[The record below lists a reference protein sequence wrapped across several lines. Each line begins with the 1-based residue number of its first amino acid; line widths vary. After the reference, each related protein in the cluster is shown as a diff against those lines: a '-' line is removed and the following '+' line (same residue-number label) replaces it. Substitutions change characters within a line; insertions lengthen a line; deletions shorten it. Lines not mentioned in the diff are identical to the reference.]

1 MLATLLTLAF
11 TAAAVL
17 AIAVISTSFAKG
29 LAAWTMLRQQ
39 IALCEGERTVT
50 VRHQRMIHA
59 QQVTMRGSRRPLRP
73 VVAAPARLPQRA
85 AA

>member
-1 MLATLLTLAF
+1 MQMSGAGARRLAAGSILVGL
-11 TAAAVL
+11 AVL
-17 AIAVISTSFAKG
+17 GLKG
-29 LAAWTMLRQQ
+29 LAAWATLRQQ
-39 IALCEGERTVT
+39 IALCEGKRTVT

-73 VVAAPARLPQRA
+73 VVAAPVRLPQRA

>member
-1 MLATLLTLAF
+1 MLAILLTLAF

-17 AIAVISTSFAKG
+17 AIAVIFASFAKG
-29 LAAWTMLRQQ
+29 VAAWATLRQQ
-39 IALCEGERTVT
+39 IALCEGKRTVT

-73 VVAAPARLPQRA
+73 VVAAPVRLPQRA